1 MYVLLPEER
10 TLSLIPS
17 SSGLARSCPCLPA
30 STILTPPRLPARTAS
45 LAHPC
50 LPEAMGSMTTEEPV
64 YLVSRQIIFLPNM
77 PETSEAEVASQE
89 SQSSESLTGET
100 QPEAAQPQ
108 GDWFSSFNNT
118 PDWFRELPDSHDKHL
133 QLLGR
138 LLQLHLLSATALSSG
153 ESFEANDQ

>member
-17 SSGLARSCPCLPA
+17 SSCLPRSCPCLPA

-64 YLVSRQIIFLPNM
+64 YLVSRQIIVLPNL
-77 PETSEAEVASQE
+77 PESPDEEEGSQE
-89 SQSSESLTGET
+89 SDESQSCESFSLTGET

-108 GDWFSSFNNT
+108 GDWFGSVINT
-118 PDWFRELPDSHDKHL
+118 PDWLRQLPDSHQKHP
-133 QLLGR
+133 QLSVWVKGSR
-138 LLQLHLLSATALSSG
+138 ERGGPTSQPWRC
-153 ESFEANDQ
+153 